1 MSTRLSLFQ
10 KSEQQARDA
19 DPKVLQ
25 QINCPV
31 WFSHGVSDP
40 LIYVMQRIYPETKEF
55 QKIKLLS
62 NSVTSIKSLTII
74 KGIPIVIKTKRLCC
88 YQKSSDEA
96 IV

>member
-10 KSEQQARDA
+10 KNEQQARDA
-19 DPKVLQ
+19 DPKALQ

-40 LIYVMQRIYPETKEF
+40 LIYVMQRIYAETKEF

-74 KGIPIVIKTKRLCC
+74 KGTPNSNQNKKIMLLSKIIR
-88 YQKSSDEA
+88 
-96 IV
+96 